1 MPVYETQRDAAALPE
16 SAFCKEKVQ
25 KTLNEISMLL
35 RVGPRWWPVCSLHV
49 TAVLSLVEMLPLA
62 NVVCFTK
69 ASTPRV
75 RNLLCYKQSVS
86 RTFGSRVWGS
96 YSKRVVYVRVTLTPI
111 LNGARTWKVS
121 PTV

>member
-1 MPVYETQRDAAALPE
+1 M
-16 SAFCKEKVQ
+16 
-25 KTLNEISMLL
+25 
-35 RVGPRWWPVCSLHV
+35 
-49 TAVLSLVEMLPLA
+49 EMLPLA

-69 ASTPRV
+69 ACTPRV
-75 RNLLCYKQSVS
+75 RNLLCINKVFSEPLKASV
-86 RTFGSRVWGS
+86 GKS